1 MMNLSNYINQVKK
14 MLDEK
19 VNLLKLKNVLLKVNE
34 LDNFLNSLDT
44 DLLNINIDNYK
55 DNLLLIESEK
65 EVESDLS
72 FLNSIKELAP
82 FLSNPNIEE
91 TGIKKVILDKLDNFK
106 LKIKT
111 KQKEK
116 QELLNK
122 QIKEL
127 EDIITKYTKLKNYLD
142 NLENEFSLNL
152 TEIKEFM
159 DLIELLDAPLVE
171 KLELV
176 TLISQKGYHN
186 IKNHK
191 VEEESPITRE
201 NIHDLI
207 SQTESNEQIVI
218 KELDSISTEK
228 DETLEILI
236 ESRNAKEQEE
246 KDNYSKKLEIL
257 KTLQDKAI
265 TILREHQTILNI
277 YHSFNDGIKHYLMN
291 GDFLSIEQANP
302 HLNMEEIKTL
312 SIIIPCLKDLE
323 YYLEFEAD
331 AEIIDDLIN
340 ELQNKL
346 EEYQKKVLIYNETR
360 NQEIEILEPNNQD
373 FEDFIAN
380 STNIIL
386 FSKELEQEDFYID
399 QDLISDDTDK
409 QVVKKNELREAINL
423 FTKQGYADNIR
434 IHSNTDKL
442 YKNIKTKLYDKEL
455 SPYRIRN
462 TNYGRTG
469 YLIIPTCEE
478 NMQKIAELYHNQH
491 FANNGNGRIVLF
503 FSVTW
508 TDAAHNEYDNL
519 NAGLYQTKSY
529 IQKIKAL
536 FQNPKTDKKVLQDII
551 NESMEKCYQLTKEK
565 EKDI

>member
-1 MMNLSNYINQVKK
+1 
-14 MLDEK
+14 
-19 VNLLKLKNVLLKVNE
+19 
-34 LDNFLNSLDT
+34 
-44 DLLNINIDNYK
+44 
-55 DNLLLIESEK
+55 
-65 EVESDLS
+65 
-72 FLNSIKELAP
+72 
-82 FLSNPNIEE
+82 
-91 TGIKKVILDKLDNFK
+91 
-106 LKIKT
+106 
-111 KQKEK
+111 
-116 QELLNK
+116 
-122 QIKEL
+122 
-127 EDIITKYTKLKNYLD
+127 
-142 NLENEFSLNL
+142 
-152 TEIKEFM
+152 M
-159 DLIELLDAPLVE
+159 DLIELLDAPLIE

-176 TLISQKGYHN
+176 TLIGQKGYHS
-186 IKNHK
+186 IKNNR
-191 VEEESPITRE
+191 VVEESPITRE

-207 SQTESNEQIVI
+207 SQTESNEKTVLI
-218 KELDSISTEK
+218 ELNSTSSEEDK
-228 DETLEILI
+228 TLDVLI
-236 ESRNAKEQEE
+236 ESKKAKEQEE
-246 KDNYSKKLEIL
+246 KDNYAKKLEIL
-257 KTLQDKAI
+257 KTLQDRAI
-265 TILREHQTILNI
+265 TIIREHQAILNI

-302 HLNMEEIKTL
+302 HLNMYKIKSL
-312 SIIIPCLKDLE
+312 AIIIPCLKDLE

-331 AEIIDDLIN
+331 TEIIDDLIN
-340 ELQNKL
+340 ELQTIL
-346 EEYQKKVLIYNETR
+346 EEYQKKVLIYNETK
-360 NQEIEILEPNNQD
+360 NQEIEILEPNDQN

-380 STNIIL
+380 SNNIIL
-386 FSKELEQEDFYID
+386 FSKESEQEDFYIN

-423 FTKQGYADNIR
+423 FTQQGYADNIR

-442 YKNIKTKLYDKEL
+442 YKSMKPKVYDKEL

-478 NMQKIAELYHNQH
+478 NMQKIAELYHNHH
-491 FANNGNGRIVLF
+491 FDNNENGRVVLF

-536 FQNPKTDKKVLQDII
+536 FQDPKTDKKVLQDII

>member
-1 MMNLSNYINQVKK
+1 MINLSNYINQVKK
-14 MLDEK
+14 ILDEK
-19 VNLLKLKNVLLKVNE
+19 VNLLKLKNELLKIDE

-65 EVESDLS
+65 EVETDLS

-111 KQKEK
+111 KQKKK

-122 QIKEL
+122 QVKEL
-127 EDIITKYTKLKNYLD
+127 EDIITRYTKLKNYLD

-152 TEIKEFM
+152 TEITEFM

-176 TLISQKGYHN
+176 TLISQKGYHS

-218 KELDSISTEK
+218 KELDSISTEE

-246 KDNYSKKLEIL
+246 KNNYSKKLEIL

-265 TILREHQTILNI
+265 TILREHQSILNI

-323 YYLEFEAD
+323 YYL
-331 AEIIDDLIN
+331 
-340 ELQNKL
+340 
-346 EEYQKKVLIYNETR
+346 
-360 NQEIEILEPNNQD
+360 
-373 FEDFIAN
+373 
-380 STNIIL
+380 
-386 FSKELEQEDFYID
+386 
-399 QDLISDDTDK
+399 
-409 QVVKKNELREAINL
+409 
-423 FTKQGYADNIR
+423 
-434 IHSNTDKL
+434 
-442 YKNIKTKLYDKEL
+442 
-455 SPYRIRN
+455 
-462 TNYGRTG
+462 
-469 YLIIPTCEE
+469 
-478 NMQKIAELYHNQH
+478 
-491 FANNGNGRIVLF
+491 
-503 FSVTW
+503 
-508 TDAAHNEYDNL
+508 
-519 NAGLYQTKSY
+519 
-529 IQKIKAL
+529 
-536 FQNPKTDKKVLQDII
+536 
-551 NESMEKCYQLTKEK
+551 
-565 EKDI
+565 

>member
-19 VNLLKLKNVLLKVNE
+19 VNLLKLKNELLKVNE

-65 EVESDLS
+65 EVETDLS
-72 FLNSIKELAP
+72 FLESIKELAP

-152 TEIKEFM
+152 TEITEFM
-159 DLIELLDAPLVE
+159 DLIELLDATLVE

-176 TLISQKGYHN
+176 TLISQKGYHS

-218 KELDSISTEK
+218 KELDSISTEE

-265 TILREHQTILNI
+265 TILREHQSILNI
-277 YHSFNDGIKHYLMN
+277 YNSFNDGIKHYLMN

-331 AEIIDDLIN
+331 AEIIDDLIT

-409 QVVKKNELREAINL
+409 QLIKQNELYEAIHL
-423 FTKQGYADNIR
+423 FTNQGYIDNIR
-434 IHSNTDKL
+434 IHANIDKL

-491 FANNGNGRIVLF
+491 FVNNGNGRVVLF

-508 TDAAHNEYDNL
+508 TDAAHSEYDNL

-536 FQNPKTDKKVLQDII
+536 FQDPKTDKKVLQDII